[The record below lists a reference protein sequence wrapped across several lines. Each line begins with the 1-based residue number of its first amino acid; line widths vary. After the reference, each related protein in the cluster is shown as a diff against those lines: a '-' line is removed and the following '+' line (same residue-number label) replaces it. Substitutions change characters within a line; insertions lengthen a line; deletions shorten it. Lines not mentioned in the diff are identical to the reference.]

1 MLRTLAG
8 VLAVAVLKL
17 LSRFPPNLIVALGTP
32 WLPFYALCRRS
43 VRQRLNSLYS
53 KVSNFPKPLAYYR
66 MRLRLAALSLRH
78 LTGYDDDLSVR
89 VDGEEHYRAA
99 LVNRRPVALLGW
111 HQGPVEMLHHL
122 PPALDQRPS
131 FILTGTGF
139 APALTRLLDRGRQ
152 QTDKRTISLQAQ
164 SAALRAWVR
173 QRGVLAVMIDQVP
186 GRPLHWLS
194 LLNGKVEIPCPG
206 NLVEWLREHNATC
219 LAVSVRLDEDG
230 ILFRYQPVVPEIKAL
245 ERLME
250 IGIGEAPGQYN
261 WSYPKIRTA

>member
-1 MLRTLAG
+1 M
-8 VLAVAVLKL
+8 
-17 LSRFPPNLIVALGTP
+17 
-32 WLPFYALCRRS
+32 
-43 VRQRLNSLYS
+43 
-53 KVSNFPKPLAYYR
+53 
-66 MRLRLAALSLRH
+66 
-78 LTGYDDDLSVR
+78 
-89 VDGEEHYRAA
+89 
-99 LVNRRPVALLGW
+99 ALLGW

-122 PPALDQRPS
+122 PPALDQRPF